1 MSATHVTSQVLQP
14 KSVKKWYRGR
24 HTFIS
29 LYCVIIRYL
38 QVSWN
43 GPNFFGLELLPG
55 FEYRARV
62 ELGLIIPS
70 SRACLNLV
78 EPNGLDHSCKN
89 LAYFLLFP
97 CIKARGL

>member
-1 MSATHVTSQVLQP
+1 MEL
-14 KSVKKWYRGR
+14 
-24 HTFIS
+24 
-29 LYCVIIRYL
+29 VIAVGLIKT
-38 QVSWN
+38 SWN
-43 GPNFFGLELLPG
+43 GPKFFGLELLPS
-55 FEYRARV
+55 FEYQARV